1 MAIVQT
7 LNGTMTMIRIRSQL
21 KPMLLAC
28 VVLAGGFSSAI
39 AAAPQP
45 AAVASNEAP
54 ARVWILRPTSSADTY
69 VWGASPTV
77 YANSTPLAAMPPN
90 SALYRDLAPGTYSFS
105 VQPYGSPGNVPD
117 TVRLAPGS
125 QTYLEVQWFGW
136 STTKQAA
143 LYTRKANRARLEAGA
158 APLL

>member
-1 MAIVQT
+1 MAAT
-7 LNGTMTMIRIRSQL
+7 
-21 KPMLLAC
+21 
-28 VVLAGGFSSAI
+28 
-39 AAAPQP
+39 PQP
-45 AAVASNEAP
+45 AAGASSETP

-77 YANSTPLAAMPPN
+77 YTNGTPLAAMPPN

-105 VQPYGSPGNVPD
+105 AEPYGSPGNVPD

-158 APLL
+158 APLLARVTPERNNNETAPLFRPVRSSGTIRGKKP